1 MIREKSKNTAN
12 TRQIQV
18 LIAALALVVVA
29 VLAVIFL
36 QANQGTGTVGDY
48 ADVPQSRTE
57 DGAFVLGNPE
67 AAVTVVLFEDFL
79 CPHCQDYQPE
89 VKRFVSEYVLTGKA
103 QLEFRMIV
111 AVDPTYSRLAFS
123 LAECSEQLKPN
134 SFWNAHDELFRS
146 AAARRFSE
154 QSARDFAETMGLTY
168 TDLLT
173 CTEGVNQWA
182 TDGALGQTVGVR
194 GTPTVGI
201 RLNGGDIQIVPGQ
214 PTAEDLG
221 ALVNLQG

>member
-1 MIREKSKNTAN
+1 MIKEKRKNSDSA
-12 TRQIQV
+12 RQIQI
-18 LIAALALVVVA
+18 LIAALAVA
-29 VLAVIFL
+29 VIAVIGVIVF
-36 QANQGTGTVGDY
+36 QFNQGSGTVGDY

-67 AAVTVVLFEDFL
+67 APITVVLFEDFL

-146 AAARRFSE
+146 ASMRRFSE
-154 QSARDFAETMGLTY
+154 QSARDFAETMGLAY
-168 TDLLT
+168 SDLLDCAET
-173 CTEGVNQWA
+173 ANQWTA
-182 TDGALGQTVGVR
+182 DGELGQTVGVR

-201 RLNGGDIQIVPGQ
+201 RVNGGDIQVIPGQ
-214 PTAEDLG
+214 PTAEELG
-221 ALVNLQG
+221 AFVNLQG